1 MLVSVVIVLA
11 TLRQVMVDV
20 GSGKITIDGML
31 LAKNATKS
39 RNQNARKNETV
50 NNL

>member
-1 MLVSVVIVLA
+1 MLVSVAIVLA
-11 TLRQVMVDV
+11 TLRQAMVDV

-31 LAKNATKS
+31 LAKNATKL
-39 RNQNARKNETV
+39 RNQNEKKNGIV